1 MRVLTLATTSPLIL
15 LALLLSLLF
24 ACISTAAA
32 ADRTPCAR
40 LEQALLRT
48 GDPDPAD
55 CIDGAAL
62 KAVAATLPK
71 GLRIAAVR
79 GLYVDDGSAY
89 RGIDP
94 RKEAVDLDR
103 DDADGNSIA
112 GALLLSGRLTL
123 TGRLRYEP
131 SNGWHWIFVPDRPL
145 GGASTAFQRAM
156 ATIALD
162 RDDSAALATPPASLA
177 GERCWEV
184 SATAR
189 ISDAVVLMGD
199 SELAGMRPM
208 SVRLSKVRDFRNCAP
223 SESTP

>member
-1 MRVLTLATTSPLIL
+1 VRALTLATTSPLVL
-15 LALLLSLLF
+15 LGILLSLPF
-24 ACISTAAA
+24 VCVPNAAA
-32 ADRTPCAR
+32 AGRTSCAR

-55 CIDGAAL
+55 CIDGAVL
-62 KAVAATLPK
+62 KAVAATLPE

-94 RKEAVDLDR
+94 RKEAVNLDR

-123 TGRLRYEP
+123 TGLLRYEP
-131 SNGWHWIFVPDRPL
+131 SNGWHWIFVSDQPI
-145 GGASTAFQRAM
+145 GGAATAFQRAM
-156 ATIALD
+156 ATLALD
-162 RDDSAALATPPASLA
+162 RDDGAPLATPPASLA
-177 GERCWEV
+177 SERCWEA

-208 SVRLSKVRDFRNCAP
+208 SLRLSKVRDFRAC
-223 SESTP
+223 TQ